1 MTILGWANIIH
12 ICLEEKGGV
21 VEGSD
26 EFLLIRKVEELIQ
39 DVQAD
44 DLPHGDGHLH
54 DGEHQHQAWVGIAR
68 IRDRSAWLI
77 FEIPAV
83 LLPISSPYQLAITLL
98 SPCYLSP
105 CYIII
110 LCNHHFFLARF
121 ILHLK
126 HFYTALFR
134 HSYGSQKVAVKLKRI
149 IVQLVFGFSWT
160 L

>member
-1 MTILGWANIIH
+1 MTILGWTNIIR

-44 DLPHGDGHLH
+44 DLPHGDGYLH

-68 IRDRSAWLI
+68 IRDRRVWLK

-83 LLPISSPYQLAITLL
+83 LLPISSPYQFAITLL
-98 SPCYLSP
+98 SPCYYLAITLLS
-105 CYIII
+105 I
-110 LCNHHFFLARF
+110 
-121 ILHLK
+121 
-126 HFYTALFR
+126 
-134 HSYGSQKVAVKLKRI
+134 
-149 IVQLVFGFSWT
+149 T
-160 L
+160 LLYPPPV

>member
-68 IRDRSAWLI
+68 IRDRSAWLK

-98 SPCYLSP
+98 SPCY
-105 CYIII
+105 
-110 LCNHHFFLARF
+110 HLA
-121 ILHLK
+121 IYHLAISSFCVITIFSLPGL
-126 HFYTALFR
+126 FYT
-134 HSYGSQKVAVKLKRI
+134 
-149 IVQLVFGFSWT
+149 
-160 L
+160 

>member
-44 DLPHGDGHLH
+44 DLPHGDGYLH

-68 IRDRSAWLI
+68 IRDAWLI

-83 LLPISSPYQLAITLL
+83 LLSISSPYHLAI
-98 SPCYLSP
+98 Y
-105 CYIII
+105 
-110 LCNHHFFLARF
+110 HLAISSFWF

-134 HSYGSQKVAVKLKRI
+134 QSYGSQKVAVKLKQI
-149 IVQLVFGFSWT
+149 IVQLVFDFSWT